1 MTTDKLLY
9 EKLTYKVRGCIFNVY
24 NQLGFGHKE
33 NVYSRA
39 LAIELSKNKISF
51 AQEHPLDV
59 IYDGQKIGVYR
70 PDFIV
75 DGKILLEIKAVPFL
89 SKDGEV
95 QLVYYLKG
103 TNFKLGLLVNFGS
116 SKLIIKRR
124 IWTPNPRKSVIRG
137 NPQ

>member
-59 IYDGQKIGVYR
+59 IYDGQKVGVYR

-75 DGKILLEIKAVPFL
+75 DGKILLELKSVPFL
-89 SKDGEV
+89 SKASAI
-95 QLVYYLKG
+95 QLIYYLKG

-116 SKLIIKRR
+116 SRLEIRR
-124 IWTPNPRKSVIRG
+124 KIWSNPRKSVN
-137 NPQ
+137 NPR